1 MGRLLI
7 VADDEFNCSATRRG
21 LELAAKL
28 GHEVDVVAFTYAS
41 LKSLKVTQA
50 KRDSLRKHLLS
61 ERKKVVLARINE
73 YRKRGQKVGLTVVWE
88 KDLARW
94 LIDQCQRDGYTM
106 VVKTGSRSASLF
118 HTSTDWQLLR
128 ECPAPL
134 LLVAKQK
141 WHSVKPVL
149 ATLDL
154 SSKAPAKQALN
165 RKVLGE
171 AQALARTLGVELNII
186 AAFEVPALLSELD
199 LVDPLAYARDA
210 KEAMKPQIRKLAKQ
224 YGIPESTFH
233 YKRGPV
239 EKVIT
244 SYAAKVR
251 AQIVVMGTV
260 GRKGVRARLLGNTA
274 ERVLQGLKT
283 DVLAI
288 KP

>member
-210 KEAMKPQIRKLAKQ
+210 KEAMKPQIRKL
-224 YGIPESTFH
+224 
-233 YKRGPV
+233 
-239 EKVIT
+239 
-244 SYAAKVR
+244 
-251 AQIVVMGTV
+251 
-260 GRKGVRARLLGNTA
+260 GNTA

>member
-7 VADDEFNCSATRRG
+7 VADDEVNCSATRRG

-28 GHEVDVVAFTYAS
+28 GHEVGVVGFAYAS

-50 KRDSLRKHLLS
+50 KKDSVRKHLLS

-73 YRKRGQKVGLTVVWE
+73 YRKRGQRVGLTVVWE

-94 LIDQCQRDGYTM
+94 LIDQCQRDRFTM
-106 VVKTGSRSASLF
+106 VVKTGSRSGSLF

-141 WHSVKPVL
+141 WDRVKPVL

-171 AQALARTLGVELNII
+171 AQALARTLGVELTII
-186 AAFEVPALLSELD
+186 AAVEVPALLSELD
-199 LVDPLAYARDA
+199 MVDPLAYARDA
-210 KEAMKPQIRKLAKQ
+210 KEAMQPQIRKLAKQ
-224 YGIPESTFH
+224 YAIPEPTFH

-274 ERVLQGLKT
+274 ERVLQRLKT